1 MKLWGKD
8 KQLDPAIEAFTVGDD
23 PVLDQRL
30 VRYDCRASIAHAD
43 MLKKIGILSA
53 DEFEQLKKAL
63 QHIIELDEKGRFV
76 ITREQEDCHTAIEN
90 HLTKKLGDLGKKIHT
105 ARSRNDQVLAALRLY
120 YKDALQLCEERIK
133 TVIQALRAL
142 SGKYGDIR
150 FPGYTHTRKAMVSSI
165 RMWAGGF
172 EEAMEDNIRQ
182 IRLAFD
188 LINQSP
194 LGTGAGYGI
203 PLEID
208 REYTAALLCFSRI
221 QESPVYTQISRGKF
235 EAVLI
240 HTMSQILYDL
250 NRMASDIIFFTLPE
264 LGYMTLPDAFCTGS
278 SIMPQKKNPDVLELM
293 RARYH
298 VVISNEFQVKSMAA
312 NLISGY
318 HRDLQLTKK
327 PVMESIDIT
336 VSCLSI
342 ISPVIENL
350 AIDADRCRAG
360 LTEEIHA
367 TEKVYELVRQG
378 MPFREA
384 YRKIAERYK

>member
-1 MKLWGKD
+1 
-8 KQLDPAIEAFTVGDD
+8 
-23 PVLDQRL
+23 
-30 VRYDCRASIAHAD
+30 
-43 MLKKIGILSA
+43 
-53 DEFEQLKKAL
+53 
-63 QHIIELDEKGRFV
+63 
-76 ITREQEDCHTAIEN
+76 
-90 HLTKKLGDLGKKIHT
+90 
-105 ARSRNDQVLAALRLY
+105 
-120 YKDALQLCEERIK
+120 
-133 TVIQALRAL
+133 
-142 SGKYGDIR
+142 
-150 FPGYTHTRKAMVSSI
+150 
-165 RMWAGGF
+165 
-172 EEAMEDNIRQ
+172 
-182 IRLAFD
+182 
-188 LINQSP
+188 
-194 LGTGAGYGI
+194 
-203 PLEID
+203 
-208 REYTAALLCFSRI
+208 
-221 QESPVYTQISRGKF
+221 
-235 EAVLI
+235 
-240 HTMSQILYDL
+240 
-250 NRMASDIIFFTLPE
+250 
-264 LGYMTLPDAFCTGS
+264 MTLPDAFCTGS